1 MMMSTQTSERRSISR
16 SPRPGRFVRAT
27 VFPFLWLSLMGCA
40 YLGNPQAVL
49 KEMTPNETLPLAW
62 RMSGGEGAE
71 LYVLGA
77 IQMGP
82 SSGWEYP
89 VGMVAAFE
97 ESSALVVEVNIH
109 ESSPESVQQ
118 MLAHY
123 GRLPHG
129 QTLKGSLPP
138 ELWNLLSVTL
148 APTRIPLPDANR
160 LRPWL
165 LSNVII
171 METLVQND
179 YFPEQGSAEEFIRRA
194 GDRSIVPFESPA
206 QQISFLGTL
215 PKRVQE
221 LYLLETL
228 KHYGDPKEGYV
239 GRYVDAWRAG
249 DERVLEDLTFED
261 FGEADTFAPFFKTMI
276 YDRSARLG
284 KELKSLLDAVQHS
297 GESVFVVVAVSHMIG
312 DRGVAAA
319 LKDQG
324 YRVDRVERSDLRR
337 VTPAAGGSDVPGP

>member
-1 MMMSTQTSERRSISR
+1 MSTQTSERRFISR
-16 SPRPGRFVRAT
+16 LPRPPRLARAT
-27 VFPFLWLSLMGCA
+27 VFPLLWLCLMGCA

-49 KEMTPNETLPLAW
+49 EEMAPNETLPPAW
-62 RMSGGEGAE
+62 RISGGEGAE

-82 SSGWEYP
+82 RSGWEYP
-89 VGMVAAFE
+89 IGMVGVFE

-109 ESSPESVQQ
+109 ESSPESVQE
-118 MLAHY
+118 LIRHY
-123 GRLPHG
+123 GRLPRG
-129 QTLKGSLPP
+129 LTLERSLSP
-138 ELWNLLSVTL
+138 EVWQLLKVTL
-148 APTRIPLPDANR
+148 ASTRIPLFDANR
-160 LRPWL
+160 FRPWL
-165 LSNVII
+165 LSNLII
-171 METLVQND
+171 MESLGQID

-194 GDRSIVPFESPA
+194 GNRSIVPFETPA

-239 GRYVDAWRAG
+239 GRYVNAWRAG
-249 DERVLEDLTFED
+249 DERALEDLIFED
-261 FGEADTFAPFFKTMI
+261 FGEGDRFAPFFETMI
-276 YDRSARLG
+276 YDRSARLV

-297 GESVFVVVAVSHMIG
+297 GESVFVVLEVSHMIG

-337 VTPAAGGSDVPGP
+337 VAPGAGGADVAGP